1 MISTS
6 NFSRKDTYKKYISTT
21 HDGREFICETCSSKF
36 KQKVRLEMYIE
47 RVHKGKKLFKCES
60 CVKKF
65 ADKSNLRKH
74 V

>member
-36 KQKVRLEMYIE
+36 KQNRLEMYIE
-47 RVHKGKKLFKCES
+47 RVHKGKKLFKWYSYGYS
-60 CVKKF
+60 CVKKS
-65 ADKSNLRKH
+65 KIK
-74 V
+74 